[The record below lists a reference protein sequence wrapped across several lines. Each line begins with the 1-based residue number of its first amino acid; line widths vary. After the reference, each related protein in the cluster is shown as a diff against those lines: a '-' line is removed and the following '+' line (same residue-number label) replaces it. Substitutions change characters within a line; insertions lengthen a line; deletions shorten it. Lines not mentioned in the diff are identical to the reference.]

1 MRFIPTSSSPALL
14 AFHRLAATTAA
25 LLSFL
30 ACQTVGAQEASAPR
44 VPVVFAAY
52 ATPLE
57 EPWNMVIHDALQSA
71 VRGGRIRYT
80 WQADL
85 GTPAKIAETIRAALP
100 GRPDIVVVDGEGGDR
115 EIREIAAANPAIVFL
130 VGAASGP
137 VPPNLSVFDNDLSEP
152 AYLCGLVAGKLT
164 KSNLVGVVCGKP
176 EPHAN
181 RTINAY
187 IAGAREANPAVKV
200 KVEFIGS
207 WFDPPKA
214 REATLRQIAAGVD
227 VVFAEREGAIAAARE
242 KGILAFGNI
251 VDQHAEAP
259 GTVLTG
265 PVWSMTPLVDH
276 VVRQTAAGMIQA
288 ENLLDFST
296 LGRGGATLAP
306 WHDWDDR
313 LPPEV
318 LQLVRE
324 RSAALKAGTFQLKAS
339 TEKPVGE

>member
-1 MRFIPTSSSPALL
+1 MRHVPSAVPSAPIVSR
-14 AFHRLAATTAA
+14 RLALASAA
-25 LLSFL
+25 MVAIL
-30 ACQTVGAQEASAPR
+30 ACPPAWSRQPATAR

-57 EPWNMVIHDALQSA
+57 EPWNMVIHEALQSA
-71 VRGGRIRYT
+71 MRGGRIRYT
-80 WQADL
+80 WQDDL
-85 GTPAKIAETIRAALP
+85 KTPAGIAEAIRAALP
-100 GRPDIVVVDGEGGDR
+100 GRPDIVVVDAEGGDR
-115 EIREIAAANPAIVFL
+115 ELREIAAANPTIAFL
-130 VGAASGP
+130 AGAATAP
-137 VPPNLSVFDNDLSEP
+137 VPPNLSVFDNDLAEP
-152 AYLCGLVAGKLT
+152 AYLCGLVAGRMT
-164 KSNLVGVVCGKP
+164 KSNVVGVVCGKP

-181 RTINAY
+181 RSINAFLQ
-187 IAGAREANPAVKV
+187 GAREANPGVKV
-200 KVEFIGS
+200 KVEFIGA

-214 REATLRQIAAGVD
+214 REATLRQVAAGAD

-265 PVWSMTPLVDH
+265 PVWSMTPVIDH

-306 WHDWDDR
+306 WHDWDEK
-313 LPPEV
+313 LPADL

-324 RSAALKAGTFQLKAS
+324 RSSAIKAGRFQVNAGTDL
-339 TEKPVGE
+339 PVGD